1 MVKKTAKNNV
11 ESSNFKKDLEILYE
25 AFKNYEICNNK
36 EEFCAKYDAYIK
48 YDNPKSENSNQT
60 HLAITGPRI
69 NIFPK
74 IVIPEAD
81 NSEETRRFFAL
92 SLRFTVYKKNIEDV
106 DPNCGGIKFEA
117 SDNKKSNELIVSYNN
132 FGKSRKTSPQI
143 EIKKTGINETDI
155 FDGLNE
161 IKNIFMLFLKHSQ
174 KTEYDIL
181 VVKKDDEEK
190 LIGGLSNKDY
200 GFKKYKINEIGT
212 KINLEALNRKT
223 EYLKWLTIKGI
234 KENSIDR
241 YVDENEKILKLILD
255 NEKELSSKD
264 SYSEIKDFI
273 SKNNCCDDSGLF
285 NITDIGFCNKLLE
298 FVEKNKGTRVNND
311 LRRSRNL
318 DNDNMVRSAIKG
330 YIEFLNRP
338 IPSDRNLSRNLI
350 YFGAP
355 GTGKSYTLNN
365 QKIGLLLKYP
375 DNYERVTFHPDYS
388 YANFVG
394 SYRPV
399 EVDEDETKKI
409 TYKFVPGPFI
419 RVLKKALADKQQ
431 QPYLLIIEEIN
442 RANPAAVFGDV
453 FQLLDRDSD
462 GNSEYSIS
470 PSKEVKEYLM
480 SDEDCKGL
488 SEIIVNELRIPSNMF
503 IWATMNSADQGVY
516 PMDTAFKRRWDFEYI
531 GIDNGKERIENAQI
545 KNNGEEK
552 TYYNWNQFREK
563 LNEKLVEL
571 DVNEDK
577 LIGPFFI
584 KQVIDKEVIEKDEE
598 LEKLNS
604 TIKSK
609 LIMYLFED
617 VARQKSV
624 RKELFKGVK
633 AEKNIT
639 LSTLFEEYDKM
650 GIDVFGLEGLEID
663 KTDARKKDDA
673 DSVNKDDESK
683 KDDTDSVNDEVTE
696 TEVTASEETEAEV
709 TESEETEA
717 EQPEQE
723 D

>member
-11 ESSNFKKDLEILYE
+11 ESGNFKKDLEILYE
-25 AFKNYEICNNK
+25 AFKDYEICNNK

-48 YDNPKSENSNQT
+48 FANPKGDKSKQS
-60 HLAITGPRI
+60 HWAISGERN
-69 NIFPK
+69 NIFPQ
-74 IVIPEAD
+74 IVIPE
-81 NSEETRRFFAL
+81 NIKSKNTRRFFVL
-92 SLRFTVYKKNIEDV
+92 TPRFTVYKKNIEYI
-106 DPNCGGIKFEA
+106 DPQCGGITFD
-117 SDNKKSNELIVSYNN
+117 DNTRSNELVVSYNDC
-132 FGKSRKTSPQI
+132 GQSRQKNPQI
-143 EIKKTGINETDI
+143 EIKTTGITEKDI
-155 FDGLNE
+155 FDGLNK
-161 IKNIFMLFLKHSQ
+161 IAIDQFLFFFKHSN
-174 KTEYDIL
+174 KFEYDIL
-181 VVKKDDEEK
+181 VLKKEDETK
-190 LIGGLSNKDY
+190 ISGLNDY
-200 GFKKYKINEIGT
+200 GFKNYNRGEIGT
-212 KINLEALNRKT
+212 KVNLDVENRKA
-223 EYLKWLTIKGI
+223 EYKKWLNTSWVEQKDNDITTAGKYFRHNEAI
-234 KENSIDR
+234 INIILDKENKKALSD
-241 YVDENEKILKLILD
+241 
-255 NEKELSSKD
+255 KE
-264 SYSEIKDFI
+264 SYSDIVKFVKE
-273 SKNNCCDDSGLF
+273 NCQDTNTLF
-285 NITDIGFCNKLLE
+285 NITSIDFCEKLKT
-298 FVEKNKGTRVNND
+298 FVSDNENVKVINNYAQKGKTEKD
-311 LRRSRNL
+311 LNGGREYS
-318 DNDNMVRSAIKG
+318 SAIQT
-330 YIEFLNRP
+330 YIDFLKRP

-365 QKIGLLLKYP
+365 QKNGLLLECP
-375 DNYERVTFHPDYS
+375 SNYERVTFHPDYS

-399 EVDEDETKKI
+399 EVDEDGTKKI

-419 RVLKKALADKQQ
+419 RVLKKALNNE

-488 SEIIVNELRIPSNMF
+488 PEAYVNELRIPSNMF

-531 GIDNGKERIENAQI
+531 GIDNGKEKIENAQI

-552 TYYNWNQFREK
+552 TYNWNQFREK

-584 KQVIDKEVIEKDEE
+584 KQVIGRETIDDKGE

-650 GIDVFGLEGLEID
+650 GINVFDLKIV

-683 KDDTDSVNDEVTE
+683 KDDTDSVNDDDKDEETE
-696 TEVTASEETEAEV
+696 TEE
-709 TESEETEA
+709 TESEGTEA
-717 EQPEQE
+717 EQAGQE
-723 D
+723 DQGENL